1 MAGQRGPDRLTCRGW
16 PQLGTAPGTPSGAG
30 EACLAPRRH
39 QEGTK
44 KAARASCGAWPVC
57 RHGAAPALELE
68 RDALAGSL
76 PVGRRGEGL
85 RREAM
90 WLRPRPAGGLRRPL
104 SAGSPEASF
113 SARSCLYR
121 LPQASARLG
130 HSSPRAAL
138 GLVSRWPHRSS
149 FLHGRGRPRG
159 RATRARRARRSQS
172 SAGAI
177 EIAIEVAARHASARG
192 TRQSPRGAAASTR

>member
-1 MAGQRGPDRLTCRGW
+1 MRPETLIGRGRPH
-16 PQLGTAPGTPSGAG
+16 LGAASGTPSGAG
-30 EACLAPRRH
+30 KAGSAPIRPSLGAACF
-39 QEGTK
+39 
-44 KAARASCGAWPVC
+44 